1 MITGH
6 IANTDPH
13 HYPPAIAQALACLHR
28 HDLTTLAAGRY
39 QDSETGW
46 TLQVLDLHTAR
57 LEENFPEA
65 HRLHIDVQYLVA
77 GEEVI
82 GVATQPLDLP
92 VHQPYDSERDIIFYQ
107 HAPEETLVRMLPGTF
122 AVFFPQDIHRPNC
135 AVGTPGPIR
144 KVVIKIP
151 TRDLVQARRTP

>member
-6 IANTDPH
+6 IANTDPR
-13 HYPPAIAQALACLHR
+13 HYPPAIAKAIACLAR
-28 HDLTTLAAGRY
+28 HDLTIMAAGRY

-46 TLQVLDLHTAR
+46 TMQVLDLHTAAP
-57 LEENFPEA
+57 EENYPEA

-82 GVATQPLDLP
+82 GVATQPVDLT

-107 HAPEETLVRMLPGTF
+107 HVPEETLVRMLPGTF

-135 AVGTPGPIR
+135 AVGKPGPIR
-144 KVVIKIP
+144 KVVVKIP
-151 TRDLVQARRTP
+151 TRDLV

>member
-6 IANTDPH
+6 IANTDPR
-13 HYPPAIAQALACLHR
+13 HYPPAIAKAIACLTR
-28 HDLTTLAAGRY
+28 YDLLTLAAGRY

-46 TLQVLDLHTAR
+46 IMQVLDLHTVPA
-57 LEENFPEA
+57 EENYPEA
-65 HRLHIDVQYLVA
+65 HRLHIDVQYLVT

-82 GVATQPLDLP
+82 GVATQPVDFA
-92 VHQPYDSERDIIFYQ
+92 VHQPYDPERDIIFYQ
-107 HAPEETLVRMLPGTF
+107 HVPHETQVRMLPGTF

-144 KVVIKIP
+144 KVVVKIP
-151 TRDLVQARRTP
+151 TCDLA

>member
-6 IANTDPH
+6 LSNTDPR
-13 HYPPAIAQALACLHR
+13 HYPPAIARAIACLAR
-28 HDLTTLAAGRY
+28 QDLSSLAAGRY

-46 TLQVLDLHTAR
+46 VMQVLDLHTAPP
-57 LEENFPEA
+57 EENYPEA

-82 GVATQPLDLP
+82 GVATQPLTLP

-107 HAPEETLVRMLPGTF
+107 HAPDETQVRMLPGTF
-122 AVFFPQDIHRPNC
+122 AVFFPQDIHRPNGS
-135 AVGTPGPIR
+135 AGTPGPIR

-151 TRDLVQARRTP
+151 THELA